1 MLVCPLD
8 FKSNV
13 LWRELGEVGSIP
25 TRFRHI
31 CNPHRGKPFI
41 VSFVRYLK
49 EDARQREK
57 ALLSHLG

>member
-1 MLVCPLD
+1 MLVCSLD

-13 LWRELGEVGSIP
+13 PLRELGEVGSIP

-49 EDARQREK
+49 EDARQR
-57 ALLSHLG
+57 